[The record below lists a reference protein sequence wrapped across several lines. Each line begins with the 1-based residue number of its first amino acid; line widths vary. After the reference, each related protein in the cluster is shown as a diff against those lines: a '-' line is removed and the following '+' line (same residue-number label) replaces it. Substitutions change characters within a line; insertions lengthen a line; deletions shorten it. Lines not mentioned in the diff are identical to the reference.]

1 MEAND
6 TDQTNVMNF
15 AATDTETATY
25 VNIQQF
31 GYTSLATANV
41 TVKTPLDRETHEEG
55 ITLKFTLN
63 DSRGNK
69 IDRNVR
75 VYLLDVCDE
84 VPYFDKP
91 AYTFDIHESS
101 FWKEKYNKTFS
112 IDPQSG
118 HIILLQDLDYEEN
131 SFYQFTLHARDGCY
145 PNETLADLTINV
157 QDVQDKPPFFIGL
170 PYMTNLIEENY
181 ILLQVSAFDG
191 DRGIPN
197 MVEYSLPKSINCS
210 QNDSDCHF
218 CDRLFEINK
227 MTGNITV
234 TGFVDW
240 SMFDVT
246 QIFGICTITVK
257 ASEIDQHPK
266 RQRGTTTTYTNVII
280 TIVDTNNHVPHFNNR
295 SYDAAIQENA
305 AKDTLLLI
313 NGGATGITVCDL
325 DHDEYSTFNVTII
338 CSNES
343 YCDAFEVVP
352 STLVRE
358 GDIAI
363 RYNNKTILDYE
374 NNPNTTLRIQASE
387 KTNKSRQDI
396 AKLTIQITNVNE
408 FSPQFTNETYE
419 VSFLEQPD
427 NATSVANITATDEDG
442 GFFGKVNYSIA
453 GGNNLFSV
461 NKTTG
466 EIFTNC
472 KPEDLDREKL
482 ERLYLSIFAKDG
494 GGLINQTQL
503 IVNLLDRNDNAPK
516 FQQKV
521 YTAFLYENSEE
532 DLKRPFITVQ
542 ATDRDQN
549 GNPNSLISYEILNV
563 TDLERNFTID
573 KQTGNIRLAALL
585 DYEALN
591 NSLNGM
597 IIVTVFAYDNGSPPM
612 NGSAIVNITVQVSFI
627 LISFHSNKQL
637 AEAGE
642 DTQRTFVK
650 AVCATDADA
659 TDRNRHIF
667 YAIATGAF
675 DNFSINSSTGA
686 VSVQTGARFD
696 RDKIGLYNMSII
708 AIDQG
713 ENPHTAKTILRVRI
727 TDVNN
732 KPPYFIN
739 NSYSV
744 EICENHDNTS
754 AIITCDGKDPDENY
768 SLSYS
773 IIGIKGW
780 NENGKTVEESLI
792 HTYFRIDEN
801 GSVFVNSTLDR
812 ETVEKLEVILSVN
825 DTKTEDNHLSQTATA
840 TLTVTLKDVNDNYPD
855 FNFDGN
861 ATYYI
866 TRVSENADDPTI
878 LMSVSATDKDKN
890 RTIHYNISNST
901 LNNSV
906 FHIDAITGVL
916 SKNGAVDREITPTVN
931 LTVIATDNGYP
942 PKQKSASVLI
952 IIVDFND
959 NTPQFC
965 THSLIYYVMENSTN
979 NTNVATLNATDA
991 DDGPNKILRY
1001 QIETT
1006 EKVPFAINE
1015 STGVISTSDLLDR
1028 EGSQG
1033 QSFMLTIVAKDNPED
1048 NKLVRMNTT
1057 TITIKLL
1064 DINDNPP
1071 QFPNQTLTTQL
1082 PRNRAVN
1089 NTIFTVIATDADAS
1103 ENANVTFSIAND
1115 TNASNYFD
1123 ILNKG
1128 KNEGNIIVSQSL
1140 INLVGWH
1147 NITLFA
1153 TDNGQPRLSSSKTL
1167 YIEIL
1172 DVNLNAPEIGKAP
1185 EKIKVYECART
1196 NFEILKINA
1205 TDNDK
1210 SSPNNEYHFSLSVI
1224 QPKNNTSFR
1233 INKDTGSVFVNAN
1246 LSVAN
1251 TSIYEVQI
1259 MATDLGSPNRTSS
1272 PVIIN
1277 IEVSDVN
1284 DQPPSFT
1291 ESNYNFSVQ
1300 EGKENEKIGQ
1310 VVAIDPDINS
1320 LSCFTFNDIGSYA
1333 DYFHITDKGYVILKK
1348 ALDRENKTY
1357 DQCGNYPL
1365 QWNSTDTTNVR
1376 INVLDADDNPPQ
1388 FITDVLRVGMRRNT
1402 EPNKEILQL
1411 KSKVTDKDL
1420 PENGID
1426 KWIFQMI
1433 SFNMT
1438 EDLNKLLSNQT
1449 SGKGCA
1455 SMICVTGNGTVVNNM
1470 WYTQDMSGIFNLNVL
1485 VKDGAGNSTVYIKI
1499 FLIADSQVLKM
1510 TLLGDRTTVAMTKDT
1525 ILSACSDVTGK
1536 LFIYDNIEDHITD
1549 AGKVESTKTDLFFHI
1564 AEYENNR
1571 VLTADEAKRFLDA
1584 HADDLYSVRFKNSII
1599 SIEVSTQL
1607 IELQFFS
1614 VKLTTK
1620 TTYVLAAVIG
1630 LLALVILIVGYMF
1643 FSSSNRYKR
1652 KLRAAMPMEKEMN
1665 TLKDNFA
1672 VPGSNMYAN
1681 RENPL
1686 LKAEPAPPGYDE
1698 IDSTSLNSL
1707 DENEIDY
1714 TKREIPREEL
1724 EEREVTMDMYG
1735 EDYNSLPTIDPLEAA
1750 LREHDAQKQAAMY
1763 KQGVSTVQ
1771 VNHGFVHNWELE
1783 TTEI

>member
-41 TVKTPLDRETHEEG
+41 TVKTPFDRETHEEG

-91 AYTFDIHESS
+91 AYTFDIHENYLNETNKVPLSVYSEIHATDKDNGINAVVFYYMESS

-246 QIFGICTITVK
+246 QIFGICTIRVK
-257 ASEIDQHPK
+257 TSEIDQHPK

-374 NNPNTTLRIQASE
+374 KNPNTTLRIQASE

-542 ATDRDQN
+542 
-549 GNPNSLISYEILNV
+549 
-563 TDLERNFTID
+563 
-573 KQTGNIRLAALL
+573 
-585 DYEALN
+585 
-591 NSLNGM
+591 
-597 IIVTVFAYDNGSPPM
+597 
-612 NGSAIVNITVQVSFI
+612 VNII
-627 LISFHSNKQL
+627 YISRK
-637 AEAGE
+637 
-642 DTQRTFVK
+642 FVK

-667 YAIATGAF
+667 YAIASGAF

-696 RDKIGLYNMSII
+696 RDKIGLYNLSII

-744 EICENHDNTS
+744 EVCENHGNTS

-780 NENGKTVEESLI
+780 NENGETVEESLI

-916 SKNGAVDREITPTVN
+916 SKNGRVDREITPTVN

-965 THSLIYYVMENSTN
+965 THNLTYYVMENSTK

-991 DDGPNKILRY
+991 DDGPNKILKY

-1015 STGVISTSDLLDR
+1015 STGLISTSDLLDR

-1033 QSFMLTIVAKDNPED
+1033 QSFMLTIVAKDNPKD
-1048 NKLVRMNTT
+1048 NKLVRMNRT

-1153 TDNGQPRLSSSKTL
+1153 TDNGQPRLSSNKTL

-1172 DVNLNAPEIGKAP
+1172 DVNLNAPEIGKTP

-1224 QPKNNTSFR
+1224 QPKNNTSFI

-1251 TSIYEVQI
+1251 TSRYEVQI
-1259 MATDLGSPNRTSS
+1259 MATDLGSPSRTSS

-1310 VVAIDPDINS
+1310 VVANDPDINS

-1348 ALDRENKTY
+1348 ALDRENKTQSTITFSVNVRDCSAVVNVS

-1365 QWNSTDTTNVR
+1365 QWNSTDTTRVR

-1388 FITDVLRVGMRRNT
+1388 FITGVLRVGMRRNT

-1584 HADDLYSVRFKNSII
+1584 HSDDLYSVRFKNSII
-1599 SIEVSTQL
+1599 SIESSL
-1607 IELQFFS
+1607 KSELPGNES
-1614 VKLTTK
+1614 SK

-1714 TKREIPREEL
+1714 TKREIPRDEL